1 MEILDTRED
10 ERRGEERVALW
21 PMFLAAARWP
31 PAASSAMRVH
41 PIVRKFA
48 KRHAENQIT
57 IKWAEEGTARAKGML
72 MHTSFIRI
80 SHHLFNLPQ
89 WVHKQ

>member
-1 MEILDTRED
+1 MEILDTL
-10 ERRGEERVALW
+10 EEEALW

-41 PIVRKFA
+41 PIERKFA

-57 IKWAEEGTARAKGML
+57 MKWAEGRGQAMML

-80 SHHLFNLPQ
+80 SHRPFNLPRGMHMQ
-89 WVHKQ
+89 